1 MMARFELTAGGCE
14 DEYTLT
20 RTWTAEDNCGNT
32 SSCSQVIT
40 VEDNT
45 PPVITCPVDE
55 TVECDAIPAVG
66 TATATDNCDLAVTVT
81 YDGEVRTTWRL

>member
-1 MMARFELTAGGCE
+1 MMVRCERHGGCE

-45 PPVITCPVDE
+45 APVITCPVDE
-55 TVECDAIPAVG
+55 TVECDAYHLWEQQQQLIIVI
-66 TATATDNCDLAVTVT
+66 
-81 YDGEVRTTWRL
+81 

>member
-1 MMARFELTAGGCE
+1 MGTATATDNCDLAVTITYDGEVKTAGGCE

-66 TATATDNCDLAVTVT
+66 TATAT
-81 YDGEVRTTWRL
+81 G